1 MSSRLVPSALVALAA
16 GVAILAG
23 LVAFSRPPERP
34 RPDAG
39 TGLDFAAAIATDLST
54 LPDRQDYR
62 ARDATVLSYRRY
74 AAANGSAARTIILVH
89 GSGWHGMQFHA
100 LAKAL
105 AANGLGTVIVPD
117 LRGHGP
123 DPVRRGDVDHIGQ
136 LEEDLFDLIA
146 HLKNGGEPGRLVL
159 GGHSSGGGLVVR
171 FAGGR
176 YGGEADAFLLLAPF
190 LKYDAP
196 TTRPASGGWARPAT
210 GRIVAL
216 GLINTLGITAFNH
229 LPVISFAMPR
239 SVLDGPLGNT
249 ATTRYTYRMNVSFA
263 PRPDYTGDLARLDRP
278 FLLLAGDRDEAFI
291 ADKYESTIGPHTSSG
306 SYRILAG
313 VNHLGLVDAE
323 ATVNAIDAW
332 LTERVPAGS

>member
-1 MSSRLVPSALVALAA
+1 MLAKLATSALVTLAA

-34 RPDAG
+34 QPTQG
-39 TGLDFAAAIATDLST
+39 SGLDFAAAITVDLSA
-54 LPDRQDYR
+54 LPERQDYR
-62 ARDATVLSYRRY
+62 ARDGASLHYRRY
-74 AAANGSAARTIILVH
+74 AAANGGSARTIILVH

-100 LAKAL
+100 LATAL
-105 AANGLGTVIVPD
+105 AANGHGTVIAPD
-117 LRGHGP
+117 LRGHGQNP
-123 DPVRRGDVDHIGQ
+123 ARRGDVDHIGQ

-146 HLKNGGEPGRLVL
+146 HLKEGGKAGPVVL

-190 LKYDAP
+190 LKYNAP
-196 TTRPASGGWARPAT
+196 TTRPDSGGWARPAT

-216 GLINTLGITAFNH
+216 GLLNALGIAAFNH
-229 LPVISFAMPR
+229 LPVIGFAMPQA
-239 SVLDGPLGNT
+239 VLDGPLGDT

-263 PRPDYTGDLARLDRP
+263 PRSDYASDLARLDRP

-291 ADKYESTIGPHTSSG
+291 ADRYEPTIKPHTPAG
-306 SYRILAG
+306 TYRVLPG
-313 VNHLGLVDAE
+313 VNHLGVVDAA
-323 ATVNAIDAW
+323 ATIDAIGAW
-332 LTERVPAGS
+332 LPEWVPAES